1 MINEI
6 LIKLHNTDIKSLYK
20 KYLWDI
26 LKLKG
31 ENEPFRFRDILLI
44 LELNSEWYKSVKKAQ
59 YIFLNMSIDPKP
71 LLIPKTDDFFIKGE
85 FS

>member
-1 MINEI
+1 MSAQRSLINEI

-31 ENEPFRFRDILLI
+31 GNEPFRFRDIMLI
-44 LELNSEWYKSVKKAQ
+44 LELNSEWYKSVKKTK
-59 YIFLNMSIDPKP
+59 YIFFMRL
-71 LLIPKTDDFFIKGE
+71 
-85 FS
+85 